1 MKRLGAARILV
12 IVIALT
18 AFVVASGWFIQL
30 RTPVGAPAPLAIE
43 PIESSVLICPEPGAN
58 AELGVRVTAAVVPGQ
73 PGQESGSG
81 SARLETLPGKES
93 AEASIVGPGGQA
105 QIDAFGEKLPPIRA
119 VALGSLAPG
128 FVADQWGR
136 DPRGTGRGLA
146 STACAPAASQFWFVG
161 GGSVAGR
168 QTRVVLVNPDDNA
181 AVVDVLI
188 YGTAGLLDAPG
199 GRGLVVPPGSR
210 LVVRL
215 DALTPG
221 EKSTA
226 FHVIARTG
234 RIGAAIDDQ
243 QMLGLKS
250 VGADWI
256 APAAPPART
265 VYVPGVLPG
274 AGARVLSVVAPGDQD
289 AVVKIGIISSIGTFA
304 PVERDEVK
312 VPAGTVISVD
322 MSSVTGEQPVT
333 LELTSDQP
341 IVAGMRQF
349 FSGKKQQEDTSFT
362 AGAQPFTG
370 PAAVSG
376 LPVRTATDVR
386 LAITAPLGAVSVDVV
401 LLPYRG
407 RKQIAEA
414 TAPQRIEVPAGQVK
428 FILLRPPA
436 GIDWYTAVVTP
447 TDDSAPILLAHR
459 VRERSRY
466 GDLIT
471 GYPWAPLRTEVTV
484 PAAEQDAGVTV
495 R

>member
-1 MKRLGAARILV
+1 MLMVVIFITALV
-12 IVIALT
+12 IAG
-18 AFVVASGWFIQL
+18 GWFIQL
-30 RTPVGAPAPLAIE
+30 RTTITEPVPLAIE
-43 PIESSVLICPEPGAN
+43 PIGSSILICPEPGAN

-73 PGQESGSG
+73 PGQDTGSG
-81 SARLETLPGKES
+81 SARLETLPGKTS
-93 AEASIVGPGGQA
+93 AEAVIVGPGGQV

-119 VALGSLAPG
+119 VAVGSYAPG
-128 FVADQWGR
+128 FIADQWGR

-146 STACAPAASQFWFVG
+146 STACAPAASEFWFVG

-168 QTRVVLVNPDDNA
+168 QTRVVLVNPDENA

-188 YGTAGLLDAPG
+188 YGTGGLLDAPG
-199 GRGLVVPPGSR
+199 GRGLVVPPNSR

-243 QMLGLKS
+243 QMSGLQS

-256 APAAPPART
+256 SPAAVPAT
-265 VYVPGVLPG
+265 MVYVPGVLPG
-274 AGARVLSVVAPGDQD
+274 KGARVLSVVAPGDED
-289 AVVKIGIISSIGTFA
+289 AVVKIRVISPIGTFA
-304 PVERDEVK
+304 PAERDSVK

-333 LELTSDQP
+333 FELTSDQP

-349 FSGKKQQEDTSFT
+349 FGGKNQQDDTSFT
-362 AGAQPFTG
+362 SGAQPFEG

-386 LAITAPLGAVSVDVV
+386 LAITAPVGAVSVDIV

-407 RKQIAEA
+407 RKEVAVV
-414 TAPQRIEVPAGQVK
+414 TAPLRVNVPAGEVK

-436 GIDWYTAVVTP
+436 GIDWFTAVVTP
-447 TDDSAPILLAHR
+447 TGDSGPILLAHR

-484 PAAEQDAGVTV
+484 PAAEQDSGVTV

>member
-1 MKRLGAARILV
+1 MRSLGAARALA
-12 IVIALT
+12 IALAIT
-18 AFVVASGWFIQL
+18 VLVVAGGWFIQV
-30 RTPVGAPAPLAIE
+30 RTPVAVPAPLAIE

-58 AELGVRVTAAVVPGQ
+58 PELGVRVTAAVVPGQ
-73 PGQESGSG
+73 RGQDTGPG
-81 SARLETLPGKES
+81 SARLETLPGKSS
-93 AEASIVGPGGQA
+93 AEASIIGPGGQV

-146 STACAPAASQFWFVG
+146 STACAPAASRFWFVG
-161 GGSVAGR
+161 GGSVTGR
-168 QTRVVLVNPDDNA
+168 QTRVVLVNPDENA

-188 YGTAGLLDAPG
+188 YGTGGLLDAPG
-199 GRGLVVPPGSR
+199 GRGLVVPPGAR

-215 DALTPG
+215 DALIPG

-226 FHVIARTG
+226 FQVIARTG

-243 QMLGLKS
+243 QMSGLKS

-256 APAAPPART
+256 APAAVPATT

-274 AGARVLSVVAPGDQD
+274 KGARVLSVVAPGDQD
-289 AVVKIGIISSIGTFA
+289 AVVKIRIISSIGTFS
-304 PVERDEVK
+304 PVERDTLK

-322 MSSVTGEQPVT
+322 MSLVTAEQPVT

-349 FSGKKQQEDTSFT
+349 FSGTKQQDDTSFT
-362 AGAQPFTG
+362 SGAQPFTG

-386 LAITAPLGAVSVDVV
+386 LAITAPLGAVSVDIV

-407 RKQIAEA
+407 QKQIAEA
-414 TAPQRIEVPAGQVK
+414 TVPRRIDVPAGQVK

-447 TDDSAPILLAHR
+447 TGDSGPVLLAHR

-471 GYPWAPLRTEVTV
+471 GYPWPPLRTEVTV
-484 PAAEQDAGVTV
+484 PAAEQDSGVTV

>member
-1 MKRLGAARILV
+1 MNKLRSARVLI
-12 IVIALT
+12 IAIAIT
-18 AFVVASGWFIQL
+18 ALVVAGGWFIQL
-30 RTPVGAPAPLAIE
+30 RTPVAEPPPLAIE
-43 PIESSVLICPEPGAN
+43 PIGSSVLICPEPGAN

-73 PGQESGSG
+73 PGQDAGSG
-81 SARLETLPGKES
+81 SARLETLPGKTS
-93 AEASIVGPGGQA
+93 AEAAIVGPGGQVE
-105 QIDAFGEKLPPIRA
+105 IDAFGEKLPPIRA
-119 VALGSLAPG
+119 IAVGSYAPG
-128 FVADQWGR
+128 FIADQWGR

-146 STACAPAASQFWFVG
+146 STACAPAASEFWFVG
-161 GGSVAGR
+161 GGSVVGR
-168 QTRVVLVNPDDNA
+168 QTRVVLVNPDENA

-188 YGTAGLLDAPG
+188 YGTGGLLDAPG

-210 LVVRL
+210 LAVRL

-243 QMLGLKS
+243 QMSGLQS

-256 APAAPPART
+256 SPAAVPATT

-274 AGARVLSVVAPGDQD
+274 KGARVLSVIAP
-289 AVVKIGIISSIGTFA
+289 A
-304 PVERDEVK
+304 ERDRVQ

-322 MSSVTGEQPVT
+322 MSTVTGEQPVT

-349 FSGKKQQEDTSFT
+349 FSGKQKQEDTSFT
-362 AGAQPFTG
+362 SGAQPFDG

-376 LPVRTATDVR
+376 LPVRAATDVR
-386 LAITAPLGAVSVDVV
+386 LAITAPLEAVSVDVV

-407 RKQIAEA
+407 RREVSVA
-414 TAPQRIEVPAGQVK
+414 TAPQRIDVPAGQVK
-428 FILLRPPA
+428 FILLRPPE
-436 GIDWYTAVVTP
+436 GIDWFTAVVTP
-447 TDDSAPILLAHR
+447 TGDSGPILLAHR

-484 PAAEQDAGVTV
+484 PTAEQDSGVTV

>member
-1 MKRLGAARILV
+1 MNKLRSARVLV
-12 IVIALT
+12 IAIAIT
-18 AFVVASGWFIQL
+18 ALVVAGGWFIQL
-30 RTPVGAPAPLAIE
+30 RTPVAEPPPLAIE
-43 PIESSVLICPEPGAN
+43 PIGSSVLICPEPGAN

-73 PGQESGSG
+73 PGQDAGSG
-81 SARLETLPGKES
+81 SARLETLPGKTS
-93 AEASIVGPGGQA
+93 AEAAIVGPGGQVE
-105 QIDAFGEKLPPIRA
+105 IDAFGEKLPPIRA
-119 VALGSLAPG
+119 IAVGSYAPG
-128 FVADQWGR
+128 FIADQWGR

-146 STACAPAASQFWFVG
+146 STACAPAASEFWFVG
-161 GGSVAGR
+161 GGSVVGR
-168 QTRVVLVNPDDNA
+168 QTRVVLVNPDENA

-188 YGTAGLLDAPG
+188 YGTGGLLDAPG

-210 LVVRL
+210 LAVRL

-243 QMLGLKS
+243 QMSGLQS

-256 APAAPPART
+256 SPAAVPATT

-274 AGARVLSVVAPGDQD
+274 LGARVLSVVAPGEDD
-289 AVVKIGIISSIGTFA
+289 AIVNIRIISSIGTFA
-304 PVERDEVK
+304 PAERDRVQ

-322 MSSVTGEQPVT
+322 MSTVTGGQPVT

-349 FSGKKQQEDTSFT
+349 FSGKQKQEDTSFT
-362 AGAQPFTG
+362 SGAQPFDG

-376 LPVRTATDVR
+376 LPVRAATDVR
-386 LAITAPLGAVSVDVV
+386 LAITAPLEAVSVDVV
-401 LLPYRG
+401 FLPYSG
-407 RKQIAEA
+407 RREVSVA
-414 TAPQRIEVPAGQVK
+414 TAPQRINVPAGQVK
-428 FILLRPPA
+428 FIPLRPPA
-436 GIDWYTAVVTP
+436 GIDWFTAVVTP
-447 TDDSAPILLAHR
+447 TVDSGPILLAHR

-484 PAAEQDAGVTV
+484 PAAEQDSGVTV

>member
-1 MKRLGAARILV
+1 MTAISAARKLI
-12 IVIALT
+12 IAIAIT
-18 AFVVASGWFIQL
+18 AIVVAGGWFIQL
-30 RTPVGAPAPLAIE
+30 RIPVAEPPPLAIE
-43 PIESSVLICPEPGAN
+43 PIGSSVLICPEPGAN
-58 AELGVRVTAAVVPGQ
+58 AELGVRVSAAVVPGQ
-73 PGQESGSG
+73 PGQGTGSG
-81 SARLETLPGKES
+81 SARLETLPGKSS
-93 AEASIVGPGGQA
+93 AEASIIGPGGQVE
-105 QIDAFGEKLPPIRA
+105 IDAFGEKLPPIRA
-119 VALGSLAPG
+119 VAVGSFAPG

-146 STACAPAASQFWFVG
+146 STACAPAASAFWFVG
-161 GGSVAGR
+161 GGSIAGR
-168 QTRVVLVNPDDNA
+168 QTRVVLVNPDENA

-188 YGTAGLLDAPG
+188 YGTEGLLDASG

-210 LVVRL
+210 LAVRL
-215 DALTPG
+215 DALIPG

-243 QMLGLKS
+243 QMSGLQS

-256 APAAPPART
+256 APAAAPSKT

-289 AVVKIGIISSIGTFA
+289 AVVKVRILSPIGTFA
-304 PVERDEVK
+304 PAERDSIK

-322 MSSVTGEQPVT
+322 MSPVTGGQPVT

-349 FSGKKQQEDTSFT
+349 FGGKKQQDDTSFT
-362 AGAQPFTG
+362 SGAQPFSG

-376 LPVRTATDVR
+376 LPVRTSTDVR
-386 LAITAPLGAVSVDVV
+386 LAITAPIGAVSVDIV

-407 RKQIAEA
+407 SKEIAA
-414 TAPQRIEVPAGQVK
+414 PTAPQRVSVPAGEVK
-428 FILLRPPA
+428 FILLRPPSDA
-436 GIDWYTAVVTP
+436 DWFTAVVTP
-447 TDDSAPILLAHR
+447 TGDSGPILLAHR

-484 PAAEQDAGVTV
+484 PTAEQDFGVTV